1 MIAHAGLVAQRLG
14 GRWRGALI
22 EGPSGSGKSDLAL
35 RLTDAG
41 FRLVADDRVILWVS
55 DGRLYGRAPDTLLG
69 LIECR
74 GVGVLPQPV
83 LPFCEIV
90 MVIAPGASPERVP
103 DAQHAKRL
111 GVELPHLVLPYREA
125 SAPAKLGRALS
136 ALYVANQRRMKHGS
150 RGADACGRRGSP

>member
-1 MIAHAGLVAQRLG
+1 MIAHAGLVARRLD

-35 RLTDAG
+35 RLLDAG
-41 FRLVADDRVILWVS
+41 FQLVADDRVILWTS
-55 DGRLYGRAPDTLLG
+55 EGRLYGRAPETISG

-74 GVGVLPQPV
+74 GFDVVPHMALT
-83 LPFCEIV
+83 FCEIV
-90 MVIAPGASPERVP
+90 LVVGPGAPERVP

-111 GVELPHLVLPYREA
+111 GVELPYLVLPYREA

-136 ALYVANQRRMKHGS
+136 ALYVASQRRM
-150 RGADACGRRGSP
+150 

>member
-1 MIAHAGLVAQRLG
+1 MIAHAGLVARRIDG
-14 GRWRGALI
+14 VWRGALI

-35 RLTDAG
+35 RLLDAG
-41 FRLVADDRVILWVS
+41 FRLVADDRVTLWTS
-55 DGRLYGRAPDTLLG
+55 GGQLYGRAPDTLSG

-74 GVGVLPQPV
+74 GLDVILQPA
-83 LPFCEIV
+83 LAFCEIV
-90 MVIAPGASPERVP
+90 LLVSPGEPERVP

-111 GVELPHLVLPYREA
+111 GVELPHLILPYREA

-136 ALYVANQRRMKHGS
+136 ALYAASQRRMKHGS